1 MRASVIVTGGAGFIG
16 SHVADAFIAAG
27 FEAVVV
33 DNLSNGRLENIPPS
47 ARFYRADVRNAAAL
61 ERIFAR
67 ERPAL
72 VSHQAALVDV
82 RQSLAC
88 PDAYA
93 SVNILGT
100 LRVLD
105 AARRHGVR
113 KVIFASTGGA
123 IYGEAGQR
131 PTPED
136 AEARPL
142 DFYGLSKLA
151 GEHYVRGYQQHF
163 GLDYCILRY
172 ANVYG
177 PRQRAEGEAGVVAV
191 FAHRVLRGLPV
202 TINGDGGQTRD
213 FVYVEDVARANLL
226 AAQRGS
232 GIYNVGSGAA
242 TSIQA
247 LFDQL
252 ARLAGYNLPAN
263 YGPPKP
269 GEVRHSCLDASRA
282 ERELGWRADT
292 ALAEGLLRTLRSFD
306 A

>member
-1 MRASVIVTGGAGFIG
+1 
-16 SHVADAFIAAG
+16 
-27 FEAVVV
+27 
-33 DNLSNGRLENIPPS
+33 
-47 ARFYRADVRNAAAL
+47 
-61 ERIFAR
+61 
-67 ERPAL
+67 
-72 VSHQAALVDV
+72 V

-113 KVIFASTGGA
+113 KIIFASTGGA
-123 IYGEAGQR
+123 IYGEADQR

-151 GEHYVRGYQQHF
+151 AEQHLQAYQRHF
-163 GLDYCILRY
+163 GLDYCTLRY

-191 FAHRVLRGLPV
+191 FAHRMLHGLPA

-226 AAQRGS
+226 AAQRGR
-232 GIYNVGSGAA
+232 GIYNVGGGVA
-242 TSIQA
+242 TSIQV

-252 ARLAGYNLPAN
+252 ARLTGYSLPAN

-269 GEVRHSCLDASRA
+269 GEVRHSCLDATRA
-282 ERELGWRADT
+282 ERGLGWRADT
-292 ALAEGLLRTLRSFD
+292 ALADGLLRTLRSLD